1 MKLPLTV
8 CLTWAL
14 LYTAESL
21 HCHVCKNEM
30 CSNTTSVQCP
40 ATRLMCQTITSV
52 RGTGSST
59 TVTVNKQCSSLLSCF
74 TPLGVET
81 EWSVNLGYSRE
92 AHAQICCLTDNCNS
106 RTLPTPS
113 SFMNGKV
120 CPACASSADSSSG
133 TCNTTLN
140 CVGAEDSC
148 FNGNTTSNML
158 LLGCVTRYL
167 CSPGAAILAM
177 LANYPSITCEA
188 PLSVSISAMLV
199 TLALTL
205 HKILV

>member
-1 MKLPLTV
+1 MLQCFPLPNTYQPPPNMKLLLTV

-52 RGTGSST
+52 RGTGSSA

-106 RTLPTPS
+106 RTLPT
-113 SFMNGKV
+113 
-120 CPACASSADSSSG
+120 
-133 TCNTTLN
+133 
-140 CVGAEDSC
+140 
-148 FNGNTTSNML
+148 TSNML

-188 PLSVSISAMLV
+188 PWSVSISAMLV
-199 TLALTL
+199 TLALAL